1 MIVLI
6 VFVILGLLATHIVV
20 DARQEGSDSPS
31 DLLRR
36 RRHHPRSAIDAFR
49 RKSVIRVTLA
59 GVAAWVVTT
68 ASADQWMTP
77 GVAIWAGGAIVAAT
91 VAGIVWASQ
100 RSLPTYTEDE
110 VDAALRRLLEESRY
124 DR

>member
-20 DARQEGSDSPS
+20 DARREGSDTPS

-36 RRHHPRSAIDAFR
+36 RPHTRSAIDAFR